1 MSHVS
6 CLLFHV
12 SCLLSPVSCLMSH
25 VSYLTSTLLA
35 MSHVDWP
42 LAISVASN
50 VAGRYPLEDTYHQA
64 RLERD
69 MPGLVARAS
78 ELVTEETGLEAPGSP
93 DVAVIGRS
101 GWVDNN
107 VASFS
112 VLLAPAEERL
122 GAQKGIGSAIAG
134 RIVGAEMGAVLG
146 FLSRRVLGQ
155 YELVLPTAD
164 GEDGDTVLFVGPN
177 LLKMERDHA
186 FRPDEFRFWVALHE
200 CTHRLQFMA
209 VPWMRGYFL
218 GLVEEL
224 VAATKPESGRI
235 QRLTAEL
242 REAAANGSPLI
253 DESGLFGLFATPE
266 QREIVDRV
274 QALMALLEGH
284 GHVVMDRIGEREL
297 VTQGRMSSVLKARRA
312 DKRTAALMRLIGLE
326 MKLRQ
331 YEMGAEF
338 IGEVERRADWATLD
352 HAWESPESL
361 PTLKEIENPER
372 WLQRIA

>member
-1 MSHVS
+1 
-6 CLLFHV
+6 
-12 SCLLSPVSCLMSH
+12 
-25 VSYLTSTLLA
+25 
-35 MSHVDWP
+35 
-42 LAISVASN
+42 
-50 VAGRYPLEDTYHQA
+50 
-64 RLERD
+64 
-69 MPGLVARAS
+69 MPELVARAS
-78 ELVTEETGLEAPGSP
+78 ALVTEETGLEAPGSP

-101 GWVDNN
+101 GWVENN

-112 VLLAPAEERL
+112 LLLAPAEERL
-122 GAQKGIGSAIAG
+122 GSQTGVGAAVAG
-134 RIVGAEMGAVLG
+134 RIMGAEMGAVLG

-164 GEDGDTVLFVGPN
+164 GETGDTVLFVGPN

-200 CTHRLQFMA
+200 CTHRLQFMG
-209 VPWMRGYFL
+209 VPWLRDYFL

-235 QRLTAEL
+235 QRLTTEI
-242 REAAANGSPLI
+242 REAAANGLPLI
-253 DESGLFGLFATPE
+253 DEAGLFGLFATPE

-274 QALMALLEGH
+274 QALMSLLEGH

-312 DKRTAALMRLIGLE
+312 DKRTAMLMRLIGLE

-331 YEMGAEF
+331 YEMGAAF
-338 IGEVERRADWATLD
+338 IDEVERRADWATLD

-361 PTLKEIENPER
+361 PTLEEIESPER